1 MTCALILSSD
11 VASVDVSHIVPIRYT
26 NSQVV
31 VEGGCDVV
39 ALSVAGGDVVAL
51 AGDDVAS
58 GDGDVVAG
66 RVVRGAATSSK
77 VEIHVPFLIM

>member
-39 ALSVAGGDVVAL
+39 AL

-77 VEIHVPFLIM
+77 VGIHVPFLIM